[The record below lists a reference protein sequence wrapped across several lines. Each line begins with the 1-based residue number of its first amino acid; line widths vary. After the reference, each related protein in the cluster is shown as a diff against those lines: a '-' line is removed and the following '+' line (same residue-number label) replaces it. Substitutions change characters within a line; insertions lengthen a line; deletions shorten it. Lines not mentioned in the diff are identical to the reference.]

1 MDEMDSPSRPQVQYS
16 YSSEATTYLARRFQ
30 TSTEEGIELDG
41 KVRDFL
47 NCLSGLGD
55 YSTAT

>member
-30 TSTEEGIELDG
+30 TSTEGIELDE
-41 KVRDFL
+41 KVRDFP
-47 NCLSGLGD
+47 NFLSGLGD
-55 YSTAT
+55 